1 MIASETNSFRPRY
14 KFVVCYPSTHT
25 EVKAFPTLKAAR
37 AFIESMVIEY
47 FPWEE
52 RYLPMI
58 SKESIEKYNQRRAT
72 A

>member
-1 MIASETNSFRPRY
+1 MNSLRPRY
-14 KFVVCYPSTHT
+14 KFVVCYPSSRTV
-25 EVKAFPTLKAAR
+25 VKAFPTLKAAR
-37 AFIESMVIEY
+37 AFMKSMVINEY

>member
-1 MIASETNSFRPRY
+1 MNSLRPRY
-14 KFVVCYPSTHT
+14 RFVVCYPSTHT

-47 FPWEE
+47 FPFEK
-52 RYLPMI
+52 RYLPII
-58 SKESIEKYNQRRAT
+58 SKESIEKYNQRRAV